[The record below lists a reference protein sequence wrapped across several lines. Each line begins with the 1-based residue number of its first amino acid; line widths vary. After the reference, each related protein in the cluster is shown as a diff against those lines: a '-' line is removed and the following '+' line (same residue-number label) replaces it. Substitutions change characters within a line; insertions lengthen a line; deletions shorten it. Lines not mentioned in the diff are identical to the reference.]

1 MTTISNFSSRYLK
14 IYFAL
19 NLSVKYVEYRYLAFY
34 IYDAFYDVIHGN
46 VPKEMVHYQSNYP
59 IIE

>member
-1 MTTISNFSSRYLK
+1 MTTISNDFLAASIFRHESECK
-14 IYFAL
+14 IC
-19 NLSVKYVEYRYLAFY
+19 RMYLAFY